1 MTGKINFLSV
11 IFYYGGIMKRFLSIL
26 MCIFILTISVI
37 TYFPFSVK
45 AADNDFTLSN
55 EGINL
60 SSGEANNAVK
70 NKGDIYTADHLILF
84 RYTPTSDYNWTYVN
98 QNIHLSDA
106 QVVALLMSDNKYE
119 VIAKLAGSAA
129 SHSVITRG
137 MLAALGVLTTGDS
150 DIFNSFFDMLTSNY
164 NYLNAIEYDPQTG
177 DLTLLADQVTAL
189 REDLKKQYYNSIG
202 LYEVKPVGTV
212 ATAMNDSRFRNFF
225 EHEEDYADTYSRY
238 SDYTHMFLEWGDYAS
253 YSNVAYFWNN
263 DDYLYMGSGVD
274 NTCYAGDSLGNFVYR
289 VNSYASDTS
298 TNFVECSNVI
308 KVVKYDFTS
317 EYYGLCVNPSG
328 AYYSGFYPQTSL
340 NLEWHDNDRYKAYP
354 ASRYCYFNYYG
365 DKSLL
370 FFKSFEAM
378 FNYKNGSQ
386 NAYLSSKVEEAG
398 EDLKLSIND
407 MNDNIGSKIDDLID
421 SINNKK
427 EGMSA
432 DELQKAID
440 DALASISGK
449 LDDIGDNTQQTN
461 NKLDALLES
470 VSDTNQ
476 ILMQIL
482 GVTTDIRDIV
492 KTKDEEGND
501 YTMNDVQNCFNT
513 MMQNVKNAILFGDNS
528 DSSGSDSS
536 SDLTFDSSYIMNKAE
551 LICTIGG
558 RNFHKSNDKPAVYG
572 VFHNSGGYW
581 GPLLV
586 SQDQEAVKYNTCG
599 KEFSS
604 NYTVQFNNKTWY
616 VSNDE
621 YFMPDR
627 PSSDHIV
634 STEKLSP
641 TDAALLLLQ
650 KASNS
655 SNSKL
660 ASSYSSDIAIYSVDN
675 LNYENGIL
683 GKFPFSVPYQ
693 LYEWLQVLQSD
704 EKTPSFN
711 YNYGFLIGKKS
722 DGNYNLTFDLS
733 EYQPWADVVK
743 SFLRLSFTLIFAVCI
758 YNKFKGEI

>member
-189 REDLKKQYYNSIG
+189 RNELKERYYESIG
-202 LYEVKPVGTV
+202 VGVSKPVNTPQFALEKLSSLYEHQEDFISDFNNIKGEKYVFGHIDGNNSDNILLRLNFTDTPDYFYYDSEGNLC
-212 ATAMNDSRFRNFF
+212 AIDSNLTA
-225 EHEEDYADTYSRY
+225 
-238 SDYTHMFLEWGDYAS
+238 L
-253 YSNVAYFWNN
+253 
-263 DDYLYMGSGVD
+263 
-274 NTCYAGDSLGNFVYR
+274 
-289 VNSYASDTS
+289 
-298 TNFVECSNVI
+298 
-308 KVVKYDFTS
+308 YDFTTTVYAYS
-317 EYYGLCVNPSG
+317 VYSNCDFMGASSSLFKYRLSYGVCGYLGLDFKRSSTNGMVFCVPLY
-328 AYYSGFYPQTSL
+328 YYSDVNTPL
-340 NLEWHDNDRYKAYP
+340 W
-354 ASRYCYFNYYG
+354 
-365 DKSLL
+365 
-370 FFKSFEAM
+370 FFKSYEALY
-378 FNYKNGSQ
+378 NYVHGSQ
-386 NAYLSSKVEEAG
+386 TAYLSSKVEEAG
-398 EDLKLSIND
+398 EDIKLSIND
-407 MNDNIGSKIDDLID
+407 MNDNIGSKIDDLIN

-449 LDDIGDNTQQTN
+449 IDDIGDNTQQTN

-470 VSDTNQ
+470 VSGTNQ

-492 KTKDEEGND
+492 KTKNEEGNQ
-501 YTMNDVQNCFNT
+501 YTLSDVKDCFNT
-513 MMQNVKNAILFGDNS
+513 M
-528 DSSGSDSS
+528 
-536 SDLTFDSSYIMNKAE
+536 
-551 LICTIGG
+551 
-558 RNFHKSNDKPAVYG
+558 
-572 VFHNSGGYW
+572 
-581 GPLLV
+581 
-586 SQDQEAVKYNTCG
+586 
-599 KEFSS
+599 
-604 NYTVQFNNKTWY
+604 FNNLKYSILYGKNVTNNPDTANVSTAAY
-616 VSNDE
+616 VS
-621 YFMPDR
+621 Y
-627 PSSDHIV
+627 SDV
-634 STEKLSP
+634 SYADTSAETLDYKDGLF
-641 TDAALLLLQ
+641 
-650 KASNS
+650 
-655 SNSKL
+655 
-660 ASSYSSDIAIYSVDN
+660 
-675 LNYENGIL
+675 

-693 LYEWLQVLQSD
+693 MYEWLQVLQVD
-704 EKTPSFN
+704 EKVPQFT
-711 YNYGFLIGKKS
+711 YNYGFLIGQKGKQEY
-722 DGNYNLTFDLS
+722 DLTFDLS
-733 EYQPWADVVK
+733 KYQPWADVLK
-743 SFLRLSFTLIFAVCI
+743 SFLRLSFTLIMSVFI
-758 YNKFKGEI
+758 YNKFKGEM

>member
-98 QNIHLSDA
+98 HNIHLSDA

-189 REDLKKQYYNSIG
+189 RNELKERYYESIG
-202 LYEVKPVGTV
+202 VGVSKPVNTPQFALEKLSSLYEHQEDFISDFNNIKGEKYVFGHIDGNNSDNILLRLNFTDTPDYFYYDSEGNLC
-212 ATAMNDSRFRNFF
+212 AIDSNLTA
-225 EHEEDYADTYSRY
+225 
-238 SDYTHMFLEWGDYAS
+238 L
-253 YSNVAYFWNN
+253 
-263 DDYLYMGSGVD
+263 
-274 NTCYAGDSLGNFVYR
+274 
-289 VNSYASDTS
+289 
-298 TNFVECSNVI
+298 
-308 KVVKYDFTS
+308 YDFTTTVYAYS
-317 EYYGLCVNPSG
+317 VYSNCDFMGASSSLFKYRLSYGVCGYLGLDFKRSSTNGMVFCVPLY
-328 AYYSGFYPQTSL
+328 YYSDVNTPL
-340 NLEWHDNDRYKAYP
+340 W
-354 ASRYCYFNYYG
+354 
-365 DKSLL
+365 
-370 FFKSFEAM
+370 FFKSYEALY
-378 FNYKNGSQ
+378 NYVHGSQ
-386 NAYLSSKVEEAG
+386 TAYLSSKVEEAG
-398 EDLKLSIND
+398 EDIKLSINN
-407 MNDNIGSKIDDLID
+407 MNDNIGSKMDELID

-427 EGMSA
+427 DGMSA

-440 DALASISGK
+440 KALDSISGK
-449 LDDIGDNTQQTN
+449 IDDIGDNTQQTN

-470 VSDTNQ
+470 VSGTNQ

-492 KTKDEEGND
+492 KTQNEEGND

-513 MMQNVKNAILFGDNS
+513 MMEKVKNAILYGDNS

-536 SDLTFDSSYIMNKAE
+536 S
-551 LICTIGG
+551 
-558 RNFHKSNDKPAVYG
+558 
-572 VFHNSGGYW
+572 
-581 GPLLV
+581 
-586 SQDQEAVKYNTCG
+586 
-599 KEFSS
+599 
-604 NYTVQFNNKTWY
+604 
-616 VSNDE
+616 
-621 YFMPDR
+621 
-627 PSSDHIV
+627 
-634 STEKLSP
+634 
-641 TDAALLLLQ
+641 
-650 KASNS
+650 
-655 SNSKL
+655 SKL
-660 ASSYSSDIAIYSVDN
+660 ASSYSSDIAVYSVDN

>member
-26 MCIFILTISVI
+26 MCIFILTISLI

-164 NYLNAIEYDPQTG
+164 NYLNAIQYDPNTG
-177 DLTLLADQVTAL
+177 DLTLLADQVAAL
-189 REDLKKQYYNSIG
+189 REELKSQYYETIG
-202 LYEVKPVGTV
+202 VAPLISSGTDIKKAV
-212 ATAMNDSRFRNFF
+212 TNLRDCF
-225 EHEEDYADTYSRY
+225 EFEEDYNDTMQRI
-238 SDYTHMFLEWGDYAS
+238 SDYDYSVSLKLSSCGFCFA
-253 YSNVAYFWNN
+253 FKR
-263 DDYLYMGSGVD
+263 
-274 NTCYAGDSLGNFVYR
+274 DSFN
-289 VNSYASDTS
+289 
-298 TNFVECSNVI
+298 
-308 KVVKYDFTS
+308 
-317 EYYGLCVNPSG
+317 
-328 AYYSGFYPQTSL
+328 
-340 NLEWHDNDRYKAYP
+340 
-354 ASRYCYFNYYG
+354 YCYFGSDNLF
-365 DKSLL
+365 SLNFVDNDL
-370 FFKSFEAM
+370 NIIELPYVYLLNQEYIAGYNVYSFPNIVKYSTVSSTSNGNRRYFTLKNFA
-378 FNYKNGSQ
+378 FNVHYNSDSTDHVELYKNIYGSFYNSSNSDFLIFNSYESLYNYVHGSQ
-386 NAYLSSKVEEAG
+386 NAYLSSKVQEAG
-398 EDLKLSIND
+398 EDIKLSIND

-449 LDDIGDNTQQTN
+449 LDDIGDNTNQTN

-470 VSDTNQ
+470 VSGTNQ

-492 KTKDEEGND
+492 KTKDEEGNQ
-501 YTMNDVQNCFNT
+501 YTMSDVKNCFNT
-513 MMQNVKNAILFGDNS
+513 M
-528 DSSGSDSS
+528 
-536 SDLTFDSSYIMNKAE
+536 
-551 LICTIGG
+551 
-558 RNFHKSNDKPAVYG
+558 
-572 VFHNSGGYW
+572 
-581 GPLLV
+581 
-586 SQDQEAVKYNTCG
+586 
-599 KEFSS
+599 
-604 NYTVQFNNKTWY
+604 FNNLKYSILYGKNVTNNPDAANVSTAAY
-616 VSNDE
+616 VS
-621 YFMPDR
+621 Y
-627 PSSDHIV
+627 SDV
-634 STEKLSP
+634 CAYADTSAETLDYKDGL
-641 TDAALLLLQ
+641 
-650 KASNS
+650 
-655 SNSKL
+655 
-660 ASSYSSDIAIYSVDN
+660 
-675 LNYENGIL
+675 L

-693 LYEWLQVLQSD
+693 MYEWLQVLQVD
-704 EKTPSFN
+704 EKVPSFN
-711 YNYGFLIGKKS
+711 YNYGFLIGQKGKQEY
-722 DGNYNLTFDLS
+722 DLTFNLTQ
-733 EYQPWADVVK
+733 YQPWADVLK
-743 SFLRLSFTLIFAVCI
+743 SFLRLSFTLIMSVFI
-758 YNKFKGEI
+758 YNKFKGEM